1 MRLLIVED
9 NGRLAD
15 FMGKALRAA
24 GFTVDRVGLAAEA
37 EAALVTTRY
46 DSVVL
51 DLGLPDADGIDVL
64 KGLRRRRDST
74 PVLILTARDGL
85 VDRVEGLNSG
95 ADDYLL
101 KPFVMA
107 ELIARLKALMR
118 RPGAALGSR
127 LKSGNLVLDT
137 VGSIVEVDGQP
148 LVLSRRELPLLE
160 LLLRRAGRV
169 VSKSSIEE
177 CIYGTGEEIA
187 SNVIEAHM
195 SRLRKK
201 LAEAGAR
208 CEIHTVSGVG
218 YFVAED
224 GS

>member
-1 MRLLIVED
+1 VRLLIVED
-9 NGRLAD
+9 NERLGAI
-15 FMGKALRAA
+15 MGKALHAA

-37 EAALVTTRY
+37 EAALATTRY

-51 DLGLPDADGIDVL
+51 DLGLPDGDGIDVL
-64 KGLRRRRDST
+64 KDLRRRRDST

-85 VDRVEGLNSG
+85 AERVEGLDGG
-95 ADDYLL
+95 ADDYLP
-101 KPFVMA
+101 KPFGMA

-127 LKSGNLVLDT
+127 LTSANLVLDT
-137 VGSIVEVDGQP
+137 LGSIVEIDGQAI
-148 LVLSRRELPLLE
+148 LLSRRELPLLE

-177 CIYGTGEEIA
+177 CLYGSGEEFA

-195 SRLRKK
+195 SRLRRK
-201 LAEAGAR
+201 LAEAGAT
-208 CEIHTVSGVG
+208 CEIHTVPGVG
-218 YFVAED
+218 YFLMGD
-224 GS
+224 DS

>member
-1 MRLLIVED
+1 VRVLIVED

-15 FMGKALRAA
+15 FMGKALHVA
-24 GFTVDRVGLAAEA
+24 GFTVDMVRLAADA
-37 EAALVTTRY
+37 EAALATTRY

-64 KGLRRRRDST
+64 KSLRRRGDST

-85 VDRVEGLNSG
+85 DDRVDGFNSG

-101 KPFVMA
+101 KPFVTA
-107 ELIARLKALMR
+107 ELVARLKALMR
-118 RPGAALGSR
+118 RPGAALGSC
-127 LKSGNLVLDT
+127 LKVGNLVLDT
-137 VGSIVEVDGQP
+137 VGSVVEVDGQP

-177 CIYGTGEEIA
+177 CIYGTGEA
-187 SNVIEAHM
+187 VVSNVVEAHM

-201 LAEAGAR
+201 LAEAGAK
-208 CEIHTVSGVG
+208 CEIHTVAGVG